1 MKEKIYIF
9 VIGLLLGGIIAT
21 GGLFIYQK
29 VNAKDTDTTS
39 AQTEMQMPAGD
50 NSNGQMPGNGQE
62 PPAKPGEDNNSDS
75 SSSSSSSDSKD
86 NTNTPPAKPDDSN
99 SSSSQNSKSNG
110 NA

>member
-29 VNAKDTDTTS
+29 VNAKDTTS
-39 AQTEMQMPAGD
+39 TQTEMQMPGGD

-62 PPAKPGEDNNSDS
+62 LPAKPGEDNSN
-75 SSSSSSSDSKD
+75 SSSSSSDSKD
-86 NTNTPPAKPDDSN
+86 ITNTPPAKPDDSN
-99 SSSSQNSKSNG
+99 DSSSQNSKSNG

>member
-39 AQTEMQMPAGD
+39 TQAEMQMPGGD

-62 PPAKPGEDNNSDS
+62 PPAKPGEDNSSD

-99 SSSSQNSKSNG
+99 DSSSQNSKSNG

>member
-29 VNAKDTDTTS
+29 VNAKDTTS
-39 AQTEMQMPAGD
+39 TQTEMQMPGGD
-50 NSNGQMPGNGQE
+50 NSNGQIPGNGQE
-62 PPAKPGEDNNSDS
+62 PPAKPGEDNSNS
-75 SSSSSSSDSKD
+75 SSSSSASKD

-99 SSSSQNSKSNG
+99 DSSSQNSKSNG